1 MRQYF
6 PILKERVRA
15 REFNSLF
22 LFVTSRCNSL
32 CRTSFYF
39 DKLNSPDDLTTAQIE
54 RISATAPPFRKLWL
68 SGGEPFLRENLA
80 EIVALFVERKGVRN
94 VNLPTNR
101 LLPEKIFRIVDR
113 MLELCPEVAIDLNFS
128 LDGLANTHDSIR
140 GVPHNFVRTLATI
153 EQAERR
159 YGGVRRLRRNVL
171 TVIMRENYNEIVA
184 LGLHLMEQSHIGQYF
199 EVVRGAAHD
208 FEILPDMRL
217 LHQVQAQRH
226 NLVVVLAHDH
236 RQHVAPQPPHA
247 AIAPLRLFDGGQR
260 ADEIMRHAADRIVR
274 VGEAIER
281 KVQVDGHLRTKLQ
294 HSVHDAEDLL
304 GQQSVGR
311 QIDVADPFALDEQR
325 HDFGQILAQ
334 EGLAAGQP
342 QFAERRSG
350 GRDALDLRRREVVRA
365 VKLVKIEAGAAERIA
380 TRSDKQKKRVELPR
394 AHAFLED
401 REILPH

>member
-1 MRQYF
+1 MILMRQYF

-128 LDGLANTHDSIR
+128 LDGLTNTHDSIR

-184 LGLHLMEQSHIGQYF
+184 LGLHLMERTHVDGQYF
-199 EVVRGAAHD
+199 EVVRGAA
-208 FEILPDMRL
+208 PDPSLKQLTQNGVAALHRRL
-217 LHQVQAQRH
+217 MPFHRH
-226 NLVVVLAHDH
+226 YAGK
-236 RQHVAPQPPHA
+236 
-247 AIAPLRLFDGGQR
+247 LF
-260 ADEIMRHAADRIVR
+260 
-274 VGEAIER
+274 
-281 KVQVDGHLRTKLQ
+281 GHLPPGVRHFAKMYYLGNLRFHFDLHEQCLESPKKWPMPCTAGETSIMIDHNGRFRACEMRGIVGDLADFDFDVRGALE
-294 HSVHDAEDLL
+294 SEAMRAE
-304 GQQSVGR
+304 
-311 QIDVADPFALDEQR
+311 
-325 HDFGQILAQ
+325 
-334 EGLAAGQP
+334 
-342 QFAERRSG
+342 
-350 GRDALDLRRREVVRA
+350 VRA
-365 VKLVKIEAGAAERIA
+365 IPEANCWCTHSCFIQDSSKFQPSVQLFHIPWAWFRQRIDRLPELPAAELERFKA
-380 TRSDKQKKRVELPR
+380 LEL
-394 AHAFLED
+394 A
-401 REILPH
+401 